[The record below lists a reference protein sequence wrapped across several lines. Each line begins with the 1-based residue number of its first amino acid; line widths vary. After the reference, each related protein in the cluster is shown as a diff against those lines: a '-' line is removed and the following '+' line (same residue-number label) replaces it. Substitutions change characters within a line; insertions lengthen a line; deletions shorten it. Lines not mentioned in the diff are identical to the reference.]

1 MARKNPSTDKEQEL
15 NELIASYETA
25 KAENRQLYLDG
36 DQLADIADKYATD
49 RRFDEAQEVI
59 SYGLELHPGHTDL
72 LIEQV
77 YLYLDTMQLQKAI
90 AVVGSIAEDY
100 DPEVKLLKAEILLN
114 EGKLDEAETLLNS
127 IEEEKSLETI
137 IDVAYLYMDM
147 GYPEKALP
155 WLTLGLEE
163 YKENEE
169 FLAAMADCY
178 RSGERNTKAISFYNK
193 LIDKNP
199 YNPSYWTGLAKC
211 HFSQQEF
218 DKAVEACDF
227 ALAADDKFGEA
238 HIIRAHSLFH
248 LENETEAIQEYQLA
262 LQSKSLPPDFA
273 HMFIGLAY
281 ANQEKWELAYRSYE
295 QAMKIIG
302 DDNSPILSD
311 IYSNEIFCL
320 SKLGRYEEAHQLCE
334 KAKKQLPE
342 SVEIYLQEGRLYLEE
357 DKFEEAKQCWA
368 VALQYAPEAETLVQ
382 IGNYSLDYGMVENA
396 RLCFE
401 EAKKQ
406 DPDYPGINGRLASIC
421 MILRDHKGFQ
431 KYNQMSETP
440 LNIEMIQEM
449 LSQNTDKDI
458 LQNLETFMNEL
469 DDVNDGETEEEN
481 N

>member
-72 LIEQV
+72 LVEQA

-90 AVVGSIAEDY
+90 AVVDSIAEDY

-169 FLAAMADCY
+169 FLAAIADCY
-178 RSGERNTKAISFYNK
+178 RSGEHNTKAISFYNK

-227 ALAADDKFGEA
+227 ALAADDNFGEA

-262 LQSKSLPPDFA
+262 LQNKSLPPDFA

-295 QAMKIIG
+295 QAMEIIG

-382 IGNYSLDYGMVENA
+382 IGN
-396 RLCFE
+396 
-401 EAKKQ
+401 
-406 DPDYPGINGRLASIC
+406 
-421 MILRDHKGFQ
+421 
-431 KYNQMSETP
+431 
-440 LNIEMIQEM
+440 
-449 LSQNTDKDI
+449 
-458 LQNLETFMNEL
+458 
-469 DDVNDGETEEEN
+469 
-481 N
+481 